1 MTVKYFNVTCIR
13 LNKDLKVQNTEFN
26 SVLNY
31 DSLIKEFKSKDKGF
45 DFQNIY
51 LVDDIHKMN
60 ILNTQT
66 FQIEN
71 DKHYWFYYVCRIR

>member
-1 MTVKYFNVTCIR
+1 MVKYFNVTCIR
-13 LNKDLKVQNTEFN
+13 LNKDLKFQNTEFN

-31 DSLIKEFKSKDKGF
+31 NSLIKEFKSKDKGF

-51 LVDDIHKMN
+51 LVDYIHKMD

-71 DKHYWFYYVCRIR
+71 EKNYWFYYVCRIR

>member
-1 MTVKYFNVTCIR
+1 MIKYFNVTCIR
-13 LNKDLKVQNTEFN
+13 LNKDLKFQNTEFN
-26 SVLNY
+26 SILNY

-71 DKHYWFYYVCRIR
+71 DKHYWFYYVCRVR

>member
-1 MTVKYFNVTCIR
+1 MAHFNVTCIR
-13 LNKDLKVQNTEFN
+13 LNKDLKLENTEFN

-31 DSLIKEFKSKDKGF
+31 DSLIKELKRKDKGF
-45 DFQNIY
+45 DFQNIN

-71 DKHYWFYYVCRIR
+71 DKNYWFYYVCRVR

>member
-1 MTVKYFNVTCIR
+1 MKF
-13 LNKDLKVQNTEFN
+13 QNTEFN

-71 DKHYWFYYVCRIR
+71 DKNYWFYYVCRVR

>member
-1 MTVKYFNVTCIR
+1 MIKYFNVTCIR
-13 LNKDLKVQNTEFN
+13 LNKDLKFQNTEFN

-71 DKHYWFYYVCRIR
+71 DKNYWFYYVCRVR

>member
-1 MTVKYFNVTCIR
+1 MIKYFNVTCVR
-13 LNKDLKVQNTEFN
+13 LDKNLKFQNTEFN
-26 SVLNY
+26 SILNY
-31 DSLIKEFKSKDKGF
+31 DSLIKEFKRKDKGF

-71 DKHYWFYYVCRIR
+71 ETHYWFYYVCRVR